1 MEVEQEGA
9 AASPRPPTRLESAL
23 TVQARPHLPLEA
35 AAGVAGVAGVAVAAA
50 AATAP
55 TSAAVR
61 VATATAMSGALLLR
75 QRPTSHSRHHP
86 RTRPHH
92 RPHHRS
98 HRPIHPPPPQQ
109 RVPHGR
115 RWRAAPKGR
124 RSGTR
129 VARRGC
135 RQPRGSRRISFA
147 ASDGRAAP
155 MERPPPRPR
164 PHRRPR
170 PRPHTSPHPLP
181 PLPIEAGP
189 RDAAGRHQC
198 HHPQLRHLPS
208 ARRLAAR
215 AGRRRL
221 LPRSPHPTRAQPGR
235 RAAPGLT
242 RSAGAASCAGGSGR
256 SAAGSGRSVAGARAS
271 RRWPAVAASEPAE
284 ARPERVARP
293 RPQPGALAG
302 PPASWALRPWAASL
316 ARSTR
321 RPVPT
326 RSAGLPWPLWLVGG
340 LGRCCHLVTP
350 KTGRGSLRTSEGG
363 QGGSAAARRR
373 TGHSAAGTSAT
384 QRATALLTSQDATG
398 KWGVKKERLVNFAQP
413 PQ

>member
-1 MEVEQEGA
+1 MAAEAGVGWPRLEGRQRRRRWRGSRRAASERRACRRACAAVCLGGWYTAARAHEGAVGRGEARRRRRRCPWQTRTGCSTPQRAYAKAAEAAAVEVEQEGA

-61 VATATAMSGALLLR
+61 VATATAMSGTLLLR

-147 ASDGRAAP
+147 ASD
-155 MERPPPRPR
+155 
-164 PHRRPR
+164 
-170 PRPHTSPHPLP
+170 
-181 PLPIEAGP
+181 
-189 RDAAGRHQC
+189 
-198 HHPQLRHLPS
+198 
-208 ARRLAAR
+208 
-215 AGRRRL
+215 
-221 LPRSPHPTRAQPGR
+221 
-235 RAAPGLT
+235 
-242 RSAGAASCAGGSGR
+242 
-256 SAAGSGRSVAGARAS
+256 
-271 RRWPAVAASEPAE
+271 
-284 ARPERVARP
+284 
-293 RPQPGALAG
+293 
-302 PPASWALRPWAASL
+302 
-316 ARSTR
+316 
-321 RPVPT
+321 
-326 RSAGLPWPLWLVGG
+326 
-340 LGRCCHLVTP
+340 
-350 KTGRGSLRTSEGG
+350 
-363 QGGSAAARRR
+363 
-373 TGHSAAGTSAT
+373 
-384 QRATALLTSQDATG
+384 
-398 KWGVKKERLVNFAQP
+398 
-413 PQ
+413 